1 MNDLKILLEN
11 YNSLDNDEHVECV
24 SLLVKCG

>member
-11 YNSLDNDEHVECV
+11 YNSLDNDKQVECV

>member
-11 YNSLDNDEHVECV
+11 YNSLDNDEQVECV